1 VARLIDA
8 PVADEHE
15 IEPFTCEQAHRILDA
30 AKGHRNAARWSV
42 ALVLGIRQGEALGLR
57 WSIEQGVHVRV
68 VEEILGHTR
77 VTTTERY
84 THVASPQVR
93 DASALIG
100 SALWGTNET
109 RNAATRSNTLSS
121 DRVTG
126 EGAGGAEARGF
137 EPRMDGKPKPH

>member
-15 IEPFTCEQAHRILDA
+15 IEPFTREEARRILDA

-68 VEEILGHTR
+68 VQEILGHAR

-84 THVASPQVR
+84 THVASPR
-93 DASALIG
+93 SATRVPSSARRSGG
-100 SALWGTNET
+100 SNET
-109 RNAATRSNTLSS
+109 RYAATRSNTLSS

-126 EGAGGAEARGF
+126 EGAGRAEARGF
-137 EPRMDGKPKPH
+137 EPRMDE